1 MQLAYCYITNKSLN
15 RNKFIT
21 GVLML
26 DNILL
31 FIKLYETRSFKKCA
45 ELLNTSPST
54 ISKHIA
60 DLEYKLGKQLIVR
73 TPKTF
78 EPTPYGKYIYNNL
91 RNIPAFTESVI
102 NSYHTK
108 RKNNNVGTLNV
119 AIGTSVSYEL
129 ISPYIDEFLELNPN
143 VKLNIKFMTQISK
156 WPSEDTS
163 ITLGMTEINQPTLDS
178 KFIRTEKAKLYC
190 SKEYALKYGLP
201 EKPDQLVN
209 HRIIGIIGVLHEE
222 ILDDH
227 ILIHNLKNNSS
238 FILDLSNIKL
248 RTNNLL
254 HNKKIGMSS
263 NYIFGSND
271 SLVSRDLQNG
281 TIIPVLP
288 DWYTLEV
295 SFYLTTKKTIN
306 KLERSF
312 VEFIYERMNKSYDLV
327 MTNLMDISNQVE

>member
-1 MQLAYCYITNKSLN
+1 LIT
-15 RNKFIT
+15 
-21 GVLML
+21 
-26 DNILL
+26 
-31 FIKLYETRSFKKCA
+31 
-45 ELLNTSPST
+45 
-54 ISKHIA
+54 
-60 DLEYKLGKQLIVR
+60 R
-73 TPKTF
+73 TTKTF
-78 EPTPYGKYIYNNL
+78 EPTAYGNYIYNNL
-91 RNIPAFTESVI
+91 RNVPAFTESVLK
-102 NSYHTK
+102 SYHTK
-108 RKNNNVGTLNV
+108 RKNNKSGTLNV
-119 AIGTSVSYEL
+119 AIGTAVSYEL

-143 VKLNIKFMTQISK
+143 VRLNIKFMNQIHK
-156 WPSEDTS
+156 WPSEDTN
-163 ITLGMTEINQPTLDS
+163 IVLGMSEINHQMLDS

-209 HRIIGIIGVLHEE
+209 HRIIGMLHDE

-227 ILIHNLKNNSS
+227 MLIHNLKNNAS
-238 FILDLSNIKL
+238 FILDLSNMKV

-254 HNKKIGMSS
+254 HNKKIGMSLH
-263 NYIFGSND
+263 YIFGSND

-295 SFYLTTKKTIN
+295 SLYLTTKKTIN